1 MSAVVA
7 LDSGE
12 IFPYNAVTR
21 RTMLKTLLAAAA
33 LGVAVTGGAMA
44 QDAAWPSKLI
54 RIVVPFPP
62 GGSVDVTTRIVSA
75 HLQERFRQPVVVDN
89 RPGAIGTVGTGM
101 VAKSAPD
108 GHTLVMTIGAHT
120 IVPALMPA
128 IPYDAARDL
137 AAVSLLAS
145 APNVLVA
152 RPDFPARTLEEFV
165 QLARTNPGRYSY
177 STAGAGSTTHVMT
190 MMLSQAAGIS
200 LLHVP
205 YQGGAASLQAVLG
218 GQTDLNAAV
227 STTALPMVKA
237 GKLRALA
244 IVGRKRSPLF
254 PDTPT
259 YAEAGYPGVRGDSWI
274 GLFAPA
280 GTPKPIRQK
289 LHDEIQRVMAMPE
302 VREKIVAQA
311 LDPVNAGPD
320 EFDQIVREELKDFA
334 ALAKSLGLKID

>member
-1 MSAVVA
+1 M
-7 LDSGE
+7 L
-12 IFPYNAVTR
+12 
-21 RTMLKTLLAAAA
+21 TMLKNLFAAAA
-33 LGVAVTGGAMA
+33 LGLAVTGSAIA
-44 QDAAWPSKLI
+44 QEPTYPSRLV

-62 GGSVDVTTRIVSA
+62 GGSVDVTTRLVSA
-75 HLQERFRQPVVVDN
+75 QLQERFRQPIVIDN
-89 RPGAIGTVGTGM
+89 RPGAIGTVGTGV
-101 VAKSAPD
+101 VAKAAPD

-120 IVPALMPA
+120 IVPALMPSM
-128 IPYDAARDL
+128 PYDAARDL

-145 APNVLVA
+145 APNVLVV
-152 RPDFPARTLEEFV
+152 RPDFPARTLQEFV
-165 QLARTNPGRYSY
+165 QLAKASPGKYSY

-205 YQGGAASLQAVLG
+205 YQGGAASLQAILSS
-218 GQTDLNAAV
+218 QTDLNAAV

-244 IVGRKRSPLF
+244 IVGKKRSPLF

-259 YAEAGYPGVRGDSWI
+259 YAEAGYPGIRGDSWI

-320 EFDQIVREELKDFA
+320 EFDQIVRDELKDFA
-334 ALAKSLGLKID
+334 ALAKSMGLKIE

>member
-1 MSAVVA
+1 MILKLCAAS
-7 LDSGE
+7 L
-12 IFPYNAVTR
+12 VT
-21 RTMLKTLLAAAA
+21 LS
-33 LGVAVTGGAMA
+33 VIGGAIA
-44 QDAAWPSKLI
+44 QEAPYPTKPV

-75 HLQERFRQPVVVDN
+75 QLQERFGQPVVIDN
-89 RPGAIGTVGTGM
+89 RPGAIGTMGTGL
-101 VAKSAPD
+101 VAKAPPD

-120 IVPALMPA
+120 IVPAVMPS

-145 APNVLVA
+145 APNVLVV
-152 RPDFPARTLEEFV
+152 RPDFPARTLQEFV
-165 QLARTNPGRYSY
+165 QLARSHPGKFSY

-190 MMLSQAAGIS
+190 VMLSQAAGIS

-218 GQTDLNAAV
+218 AQTDLNAAV

-244 IVGRKRSPLF
+244 IVGRNRSPLF
-254 PDTPT
+254 PDVPT

-274 GLFAPA
+274 GMFAPA
-280 GTPKPIRQK
+280 GTAKAIRQK
-289 LHDEIQRVMAMPE
+289 LHDEMQRIMAMPD
-302 VREKIVAQA
+302 VREKIVVQA

-320 EFDQIVREELKDFA
+320 EFDQIVRDELKAFA
-334 ALAKSLGLKID
+334 ALAKAMNLKMD